1 MSISFLEMRRRFQPT
16 PEPPSTYYNSY
27 TPSPSPSSFLQ
38 LLPPFRNNYCTR
50 STILFF
56 CVLIITGFPLP
67 PICTTLLP
75 RFDSFLPSPLPSPP
89 LADRLRQYL
98 LSSSYYSGIY
108 LGFPFSFRFGAFA
121 PHSRRPPQVPLHV
134 APTKRIIFATLLN
147 FSPSCFCSCCC
158 WCYCRLRI

>member
-16 PEPPSTYYNSY
+16 PEPLSTYYNSY

-56 CVLIITGFPLP
+56 CVLIITDFPLP
-67 PICTTLLP
+67 HPSVLP

-89 LADRLRQYL
+89 LPSLTGCDNICSPHPIIPGSIWVSPFHFALEPSLPIPDVRCRYPCMSPQPNGLYL
-98 LSSSYYSGIY
+98 LLCSI
-108 LGFPFSFRFGAFA
+108 
-121 PHSRRPPQVPLHV
+121 SRLFVFVPAV
-134 APTKRIIFATLLN
+134 VGVIAD
-147 FSPSCFCSCCC
+147 
-158 WCYCRLRI
+158 